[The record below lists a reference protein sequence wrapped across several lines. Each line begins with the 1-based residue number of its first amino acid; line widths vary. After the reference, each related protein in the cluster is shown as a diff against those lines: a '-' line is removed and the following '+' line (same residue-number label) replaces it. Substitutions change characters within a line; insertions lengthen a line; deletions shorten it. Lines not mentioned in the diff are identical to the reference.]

1 MSEDI
6 GVAVQREAVDAVRSQ
21 LQSERLRVRDGHHLV
36 EFAIST
42 ATKGHA
48 IERLRSL
55 TGADAAF
62 YAGDDVTDED
72 AFAALRHGDLGVK
85 CGSGPTIA
93 PYRVANPA
101 EMAAVLARL
110 ADLRDR

>member
-1 MSEDI
+1 T
-6 GVAVQREAVDAVRSQ
+6 VQREVLEAVRAE
-21 LQSERLRVRDGHHLV
+21 LPDGRLRIRDGHHIV
-36 EFAIST
+36 EFATST

-48 IERLRSL
+48 VERLRGL
-55 TGADAAF
+55 TQADAVF

-85 CGSGPTIA
+85 CGSGPTVA

-101 EMAAVLARL
+101 EIAEVLTRL
-110 ADLRDR
+110 AELRER